1 MSWTQEYSLWDSADR
16 AIENVDLLV
25 LSVLIKVEMLSSVD
39 MSFDRVEIRSKFHH
53 FRDQRCNN

>member
-39 MSFDRVEIRSKFHH
+39 ISLTEWK
-53 FRDQRCNN
+53 

>member
-39 MSFDRVEIRSKFHH
+39 ISFDRMEIISY
-53 FRDQRCNN
+53 

>member
-25 LSVLIKVEMLSSVD
+25 LTVLSVLIKVEMLSSVD
-39 MSFDRVEIRSKFHH
+39 ISFDRMEIISH
-53 FRDQRCNN
+53 

>member
-39 MSFDRVEIRSKFHH
+39 MSFDRMEIRSY
-53 FRDQRCNN
+53 